1 MINTVLPNELIGAN
15 YKGHAIRST
24 VNLLVEAIGIE
35 PSKYTSDLCEWYL
48 QSNDLKFY
56 LYCYRY
62 PKKLGWDDVVWFR
75 IGTYTNNDSIY
86 AKDIIIDLL
95 KKSY

>member
-48 QSNDLKFY
+48 QSGDLKFY
-56 LYCYRY
+56 LYSLFSNATVGCQ
-62 PKKLGWDDVVWFR
+62 PNIK
-75 IGTYTNNDSIY
+75 TS
-86 AKDIIIDLL
+86 
-95 KKSY
+95 